1 MWNIWVYYWTGRINH
16 IASCNSRKC
25 KQCSL
30 CDVRLA
36 KWLPIIQECATSGLS
51 KAAWCEANDVNPKK
65 LYYWQR
71 KVRTALMPQ
80 ALSPMSA
87 QVGDETTTF
96 TPVPLS
102 SLHSTESL
110 TVSFIPDVV
119 LKYDGLTVEIT
130 NSASPEILS
139 MIGGILRAK

>member
-1 MWNIWVYYWTGRINH
+1 MDIFSFKLLSKKSKNGGTH
-16 IASCNSRKC
+16 MDQSPH
-25 KQCSL
+25 
-30 CDVRLA
+30 DVRLA
-36 KWLPIIQECATSGLS
+36 KWLPIIQECAASGLS

-71 KVRTALMPQ
+71 KVRTALMSQ

-96 TPVPLS
+96 APVPLS
-102 SLHSTESL
+102 SLHNTESS